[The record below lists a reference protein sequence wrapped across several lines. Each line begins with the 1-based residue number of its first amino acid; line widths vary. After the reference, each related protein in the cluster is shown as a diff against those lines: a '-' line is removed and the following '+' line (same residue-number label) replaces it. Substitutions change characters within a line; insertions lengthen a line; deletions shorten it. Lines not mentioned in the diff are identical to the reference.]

1 MILRGIEDRNQDA
14 DNAFSVSSI
23 RESLGCVGDYGVT
36 GQEGACQITNGRD
49 DYSEV
54 IAAVPK
60 TIIGCLITENLNG
73 VS

>member
-23 RESLGCVGDYGVT
+23 REILGCVGIT

-49 DYSEV
+49 DNSEV

-60 TIIGCLITENLNG
+60 TVI
-73 VS
+73 